1 MLVPRELTVSEVGQ
15 LVDTP
20 MPANSFLPEAVELP
34 RYHGCFKRKKL
45 FPDDDGMDTFIVS
58 PLVVIMPP

>member
-1 MLVPRELTVSEVGQ
+1 
-15 LVDTP
+15 

-58 PLVVIMPP
+58 PLVVIVPP